1 MIKQNKKVT
10 IRMTEDQHKNLM
22 ELSAKTGYTPSELIR
37 KFIDGADLVT
47 LQQNK
52 VTENNDVKNR
62 LLLAREMKYQNYLF
76 SNLTKNINQIA
87 HYLNKYKANAK
98 VRALDSA
105 FQNIEKQIND
115 LKERLKKEAGKI
127 GNN

>member
-115 LKERLKKEAGKI
+115 LKEKLKKEAGKI

>member
-52 VTENNDVKNR
+52 VTENDDVKNR

-115 LKERLKKEAGKI
+115 LKEKLKKEAGKI

>member
-1 MIKQNKKVT
+1 
-10 IRMTEDQHKNLM
+10 MTEDQHKNLM

-52 VTENNDVKNR
+52 VTEKVDVKNR

-76 SNLTKNINQIA
+76 SNLTKNMNQIA
-87 HYLNKYKANAK
+87 HYLNKYKANAN
-98 VRALDSA
+98 VRSLDSA
-105 FQNIEKQIND
+105 FQTIEKQIND
-115 LKERLKKEAGKI
+115 LKEKLKKEAGKI

>member
-1 MIKQNKKVT
+1 
-10 IRMTEDQHKNLM
+10 MTDDQFEKLQSVS
-22 ELSAKTGYTPSELIR
+22 EKTGYTPSEILRRMIVN
-37 KFIDGADLVT
+37 ADLVT

-52 VTENNDVKNR
+52 VTEKDDVKNR

-76 SNLTKNINQIA
+76 SNLTKNMNQIA

-98 VRALDSA
+98 VRSLDSA
-105 FQNIEKQIND
+105 FQTIEKQIND
-115 LKERLKKEAGKI
+115 LKEKLKKEAGKI

>member
-1 MIKQNKKVT
+1 
-10 IRMTEDQHKNLM
+10 MTEDQHKNLM

-52 VTENNDVKNR
+52 VTENDDVKNR

-115 LKERLKKEAGKI
+115 LKEKLKKEAGKI

>member
-52 VTENNDVKNR
+52 VTEKVDVKNR

-76 SNLTKNINQIA
+76 SNLTKNMNQIA
-87 HYLNKYKANAK
+87 HYLNKYKANAN

-115 LKERLKKEAGKI
+115 LKEKFKKEAGKI